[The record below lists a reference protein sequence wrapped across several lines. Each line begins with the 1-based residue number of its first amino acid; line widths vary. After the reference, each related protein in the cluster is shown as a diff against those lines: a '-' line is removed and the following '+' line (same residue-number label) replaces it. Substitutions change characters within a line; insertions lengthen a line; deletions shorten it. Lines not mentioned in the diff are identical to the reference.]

1 VLAYIRM
8 VAVKDNRTYRMVAR
22 PGMFAALAALAALA
36 ASLACLA
43 LSPALG
49 AEIAI
54 APHQALYSLSLESAK
69 SSSGVVAASG
79 AMSYKWGEACDG
91 WTVEQRFRLRIAYA
105 EQDSVDISSALVTWE
120 SKDGLKYRFN
130 ERRLRNGE
138 VDEELRGEA
147 QLDGPGKGG
156 VAQFTKP
163 ETATIT
169 LAPGVLFPTAHTLFL
184 IASAQAN
191 QQFVARNVFDGSAVE
206 NAGEVS
212 AVIGPELKPSGGKA
226 PKPFNSPLLQRPSWQ
241 IRLAFFPSDAKSDQ
255 TEPDYELGMRLLD
268 NGVTQ
273 DMKLDYG
280 DYVIRAKL
288 DEIESL
294 PKPGC

>member
-1 VLAYIRM
+1 MIERPGRYAGIAAVLAC
-8 VAVKDNRTYRMVAR
+8 V
-22 PGMFAALAALAALA
+22 
-36 ASLACLA
+36 A
-43 LSPALG
+43 LSPALAAG
-49 AEIAI
+49 VNI

-79 AMSYKWGEACDG
+79 AMFYKWGQACDG

-105 EQDSVDISSALVTWE
+105 EEDGVDISSSLVTWE
-120 SKDGLKYRFN
+120 SMDGLKYRFN
-130 ERRLRNGE
+130 ERRMRNGQL
-138 VDEELRGEA
+138 DEELRGEA
-147 QLDGPGKGG
+147 QLDGPGQGG
-156 VAQFTKP
+156 VAEFTKP

-184 IASAQAN
+184 IGRAQADE
-191 QQFVARNVFDGSAVE
+191 QFVARNVFDGSEVE

-212 AVIGPELKPSGGKA
+212 AVIGPALKPAGGKA

-241 IRLAFFPSDAKSDQ
+241 IRLAFFPADAKADQ
-255 TEPDYELGMRLLD
+255 TEPDYELSMRLLD
-268 NGVTQ
+268 NGVSQ

-280 DYVIRAKL
+280 DYIIRAKL
-288 DEIESL
+288 DEIEPL

>member
-8 VAVKDNRTYRMVAR
+8 VAVKDNRTYRKTAR
-22 PGMFAALAALAALA
+22 PGIIAALA

-43 LSPALG
+43 LSPALSPALG
-49 AEIAI
+49 AEINI
-54 APHQALYSLSLESAK
+54 APHQALYSLTLESAK

-79 AMSYKWGEACDG
+79 AMFYKWGQACDG
-91 WTVEQRFRLRIAYA
+91 WTVEQRFRLRVAYA
-105 EQDSVDISSALVTWE
+105 EEDNVDISSSLVTWE
-120 SKDGLKYRFN
+120 STDGLKYRFN
-130 ERRLRNGE
+130 ERRMRNGE
-138 VDEELRGEA
+138 ADEELRGEA
-147 QLDGPGKGG
+147 SLDGPGKGG

-163 ETATIT
+163 ETATIN

>member
-1 VLAYIRM
+1 MIERPGRYAGIAAVLAC
-8 VAVKDNRTYRMVAR
+8 VAFS
-22 PGMFAALAALAALA
+22 PALAA
-36 ASLACLA
+36 
-43 LSPALG
+43 G
-49 AEIAI
+49 VNI

-79 AMSYKWGEACDG
+79 AMFYKWGEACDG

-105 EQDSVDISSALVTWE
+105 EEDGVDISSSLVTWE
-120 SKDGLKYRFN
+120 SMDGLKYRFN
-130 ERRLRNGE
+130 ERRMRNGQL
-138 VDEELRGEA
+138 DEELRGEA
-147 QLDGPGKGG
+147 HLDGPGQGG
-156 VAQFTKP
+156 VAEFTKP

-184 IASAQAN
+184 IGRAQADE
-191 QQFVARNVFDGSAVE
+191 QFVARNVFDGSEVE

-212 AVIGPELKPSGGKA
+212 AVIGSALKPAGGKA

-241 IRLAFFPSDAKSDQ
+241 IRLAFFPADAKADQ
-255 TEPDYELGMRLLD
+255 TEPDYELSMRLLD
-268 NGVTQ
+268 NGVSQ

-280 DYVIRAKL
+280 DYIIRAKL

>member
-1 VLAYIRM
+1 MLAYIRM
-8 VAVKDNRTYRMVAR
+8 VATISSRTYRKTAR
-22 PGMFAALAALAALA
+22 PGLIAAFA

-43 LSPALG
+43 LSPARA
-49 AEIAI
+49 AEITI
-54 APHQALYSLSLESAK
+54 APHQALYSLTLESAK

-79 AMSYKWGEACDG
+79 AMFYKWGEACDG

-105 EQDSVDISSALVTWE
+105 DQDGVDISSALVTWE

-130 ERRLRNGE
+130 ERRTRNGE
-138 VDEELRGEA
+138 TDEELRGEA
-147 QLDGPGKGG
+147 SLDGPGKGG

-163 ETATIT
+163 QTATIN

-191 QQFVARNVFDGSAVE
+191 QQFVARDVFDGSAVE

-212 AVIGPELKPSGGKA
+212 AVIGPELKPPGGKA
-226 PKPFNSPLLQRPSWQ
+226 PKPFNDPLLQRPSWQ
-241 IRLAFFPSDAKSDQ
+241 IRLAFFPPDAKSDQ

-268 NGVTQ
+268 NGVTH

-280 DYVIRAKL
+280 DYIIHAKL
-288 DEIESL
+288 DEIEKL

>member
-1 VLAYIRM
+1 
-8 VAVKDNRTYRMVAR
+8 
-22 PGMFAALAALAALA
+22 
-36 ASLACLA
+36 
-43 LSPALG
+43 
-49 AEIAI
+49 
-54 APHQALYSLSLESAK
+54 
-69 SSSGVVAASG
+69 
-79 AMSYKWGEACDG
+79 
-91 WTVEQRFRLRIAYA
+91 
-105 EQDSVDISSALVTWE
+105 VTWE

-130 ERRLRNGE
+130 ERRTRNGE
-138 VDEELRGEA
+138 LDEELRGEA
-147 QLDGPGKGG
+147 SLDGPGRGG

-184 IASAQAN
+184 IGRAQADE
-191 QQFVARNVFDGSAVE
+191 QFIARNVFDGSAVE

-212 AVIGPELKPSGGKA
+212 AVIGPELKPPGGKA
-226 PKPFNSPLLQRPSWQ
+226 PKPFNNALLQRPSWQ
-241 IRLAFFPSDAKSDQ
+241 VRLAFFPSDTKSDQ

-280 DYVIRAKL
+280 DYIIHAKL
-288 DEIESL
+288 DEIEPL